1 MTGMYGI
8 NSYYYTRIL
17 FHKKSIRNQLIL
29 FEQNACEGETILAHT
44 QALAPLFLID
54 ADNINGE
61 FYGEADLAVVDP
73 IMDAFLC
80 GESFARDLSVGEVRT
95 LIDLALH
102 RRLTL
107 ERNEQLA
114 VKLAEEYNACQQNE
128 LLRINMEIF
137 RQICRDIDYG
147 RENS

>member
-8 NSYYYTRIL
+8 NSFYYSEIL
-17 FHKKSIRNQLIL
+17 PCKKSIRNQLIL
-29 FEQNACEGETILAHT
+29 FERNACEGETILAHT
-44 QALAPLFLID
+44 KALAPLFLID

-61 FYGEADLAVVDP
+61 SYSEADLAVVDP

-80 GESFARDLSVGEVRT
+80 GESFARNLSVGEVKT

-114 VKLAEEYNACQQNE
+114 VKLAEEYNAHQQNE

-137 RQICRDIDYG
+137 RQVCRDIDYG